1 MKVVGITGGIGSGKT
16 TVARV
21 FASMSIPVFNSDA
34 EGRRVLDNDARV
46 IEAVKQLLGEEVYL
60 SDGKA
65 DRKAIASKVFA
76 DPAQLENLNA
86 IIHPAVKRSTQAWV
100 MSLPA
105 STTYCLKEA
114 AILFESGAASQC
126 DHVIAV
132 RAEDA
137 IRIQRIMERDGVS
150 HAEVEVRMKNQWSQ
164 EKVTALSDYV
174 VDNSGEQSLIQ
185 QVVSIHRL
193 LTAQG
198 Q

>member
-105 STTYCLKEA
+105 STAYCLKEA

-126 DHVIAV
+126 DQVIAV

-137 IRIQRIMERDGVS
+137 YSDSTHHGARWCESCRGGSSDEEPMVTGKSDCAERL
-150 HAEVEVRMKNQWSQ
+150 R
-164 EKVTALSDYV
+164 
-174 VDNSGEQSLIQ
+174 
-185 QVVSIHRL
+185 R
-193 LTAQG
+193 
-198 Q
+198 